1 MGTSGP
7 TVTMPWW
14 TRRIAGRSRKRVS
27 ELLATFRRRDEI
39 SSQCE
44 TRNIGWNENHRL
56 VTNRPQRK
64 IERGKGERMGRMRVD
79 HGVDIRT
86 GAHDFGVNQI
96 FALTF
101 PGTNQDGSM
110 PIEKE
115 DVTGRDLL
123 EAESPC
129 FHPQAATIRI
139 PY

>member
-1 MGTSGP
+1 
-7 TVTMPWW
+7 
-14 TRRIAGRSRKRVS
+14 
-27 ELLATFRRRDEI
+27 
-39 SSQCE
+39 
-44 TRNIGWNENHRL
+44 
-56 VTNRPQRK
+56 
-64 IERGKGERMGRMRVD
+64 MGRMRVD

-123 EAESPC
+123 EAEARC
-129 FHPQAATIRI
+129 FHPHAATIRI
-139 PY
+139 AY